1 MGWVFFFSAAET
13 FLSNRCYLLKISVL
27 FPFYLSVIMIHLCY
41 CQLHKGFCFLFN
53 GNGLEFEHVCNNNS
67 PWCFLRKSSKF
78 VRSLWISGNLAW
90 RERLQPLLN
99 YVTPGSKS
107 YNGIC
112 IFYTS
117 YLIRIIKILTL
128 DESLNKLFDTLS
140 GTYVKECKLR

>member
-1 MGWVFFFSAAET
+1 MEMVWNSSTCVITTLPDASCESRRNLFAVYELAAIWRGE
-13 FLSNRCYLLKISVL
+13 
-27 FPFYLSVIMIHLCY
+27 
-41 CQLHKGFCFLFN
+41 KGC
-53 GNGLEFEHVCNNNS
+53 
-67 PWCFLRKSSKF
+67 
-78 VRSLWISGNLAW
+78 
-90 RERLQPLLN
+90 QPLLN

-128 DESLNKLFDTLS
+128 DESLNKLFGTLS